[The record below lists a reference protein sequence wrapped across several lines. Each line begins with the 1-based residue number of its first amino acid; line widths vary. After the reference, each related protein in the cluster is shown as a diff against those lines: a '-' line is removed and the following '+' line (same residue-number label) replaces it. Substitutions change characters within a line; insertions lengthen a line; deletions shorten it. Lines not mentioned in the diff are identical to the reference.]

1 MTKRHL
7 SQSQVNPPASSAEPQ
22 KSKTRP
28 PSIPTLQSIYNDSIN
43 TNGFISQ
50 YIKDEIGILSKK
62 ESLGP
67 VEYVEE
73 ITTLLRLPLIPKDF
87 KDFYIFVTK
96 QQILQFHQPIAFYIF
111 LELLNQSGLKDYHK
125 KFTEYT
131 KRKFEDR
138 INSKRR
144 EDARHQSQL
153 RKHT

>member
-1 MTKRHL
+1 MQH
-7 SQSQVNPPASSAEPQ
+7 PPASSPERHNNRTQ
-22 KSKTRP
+22 P
-28 PSIPTLQSIYNDSIN
+28 PPTTIPSLQSIYNESVN

-50 YIKDEIGILSKK
+50 TIKDEIGVLSKK

-67 VEYVEE
+67 SEYVQE
-73 ITTLLRLPLIPKDF
+73 IETLLRLPMIPKDF

-131 KRKFEDR
+131 KKKFEDR

-144 EDARHQSQL
+144 EELRRQGQFRH
-153 RKHT
+153 KTW